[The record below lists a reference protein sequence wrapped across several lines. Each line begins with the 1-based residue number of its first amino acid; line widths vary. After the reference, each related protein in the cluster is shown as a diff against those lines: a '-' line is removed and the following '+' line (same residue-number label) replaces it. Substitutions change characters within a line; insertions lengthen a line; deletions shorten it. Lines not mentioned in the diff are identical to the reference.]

1 MLLHQSQLA
10 AHQESNMNIFE
21 GLQYKDLEWK
31 PMDIQSE
38 NDIIAKGPALI
49 NQVDTHIK
57 QSDAQYAMLE
67 QYYQSL
73 KK

>member
-1 MLLHQSQLA
+1 
-10 AHQESNMNIFE
+10 
-21 GLQYKDLEWK
+21 
-31 PMDIQSE
+31 MDVQSE
-38 NDIIAKGPALI
+38 NDIIAKGPDLI